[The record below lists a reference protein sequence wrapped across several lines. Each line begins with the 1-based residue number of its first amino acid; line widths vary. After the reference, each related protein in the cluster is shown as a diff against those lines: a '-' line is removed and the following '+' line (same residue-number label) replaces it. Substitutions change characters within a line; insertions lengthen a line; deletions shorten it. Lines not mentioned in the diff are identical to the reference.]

1 MRHRLLTQVTS
12 ALLAVT
18 LLCPLAPAQQQKTQS
33 PPTKTEQVG
42 FPPPDPERAQVLVE
56 RGEKEEVIRAF
67 PEALQDYDQ
76 AARYAPFDVTIVN
89 KAVTL
94 RSRLVREYVES
105 SERFALQGNL
115 DAATMDLALALH
127 IDPSNAIVEERLQ
140 QMQSMREGEK
150 SHKVIDEPAEG
161 LPRLEPDR
169 SAVRSFNL
177 RTDVKSAYD
186 QVAAAYGVKAAF
198 DPDLPSR
205 PVHLHLTDVDFDTAI
220 NILAMETYTFWH
232 PLNAKLFFV
241 AADTTE
247 KRKAYDPEIEQT
259 FLLPA
264 AVEATE
270 ITDLTRAVRELTG
283 TLHIQQSASAH
294 TITIR
299 DTVARVQLAS
309 ALIHQMER
317 ARGEVLLEIDLL
329 EVDRSLATK
338 LGITPPSSVQAITVP
353 PTLIGQ
359 LQAASTVTALL
370 GILANLF
377 GVSTGSASTLTS
389 LLGSIPA
396 FNVVGGGK
404 STFLLTL
411 PSASA
416 DFSEGLSLVR
426 SGRQVLLRAQDQKP
440 ATFFVG
446 DRFPIT
452 LSLLSNSL
460 GSGSQTPSIGG
471 NASPSAIGTE
481 QFTVG
486 EAPIALVSSDLRNSG
501 NLDLAVLN
509 QTDNTVSIL
518 LNQGPGVTSQFA
530 AATGS
535 PISLVTT
542 QSGTKPIVSPNASL
556 TVTSAAT
563 LRSITV
569 TPVSAAIA
577 AGTKQQ
583 FVATGK
589 YSDGSSK
596 NITTQA
602 TWISS
607 NNLFATIDST
617 LGIATGLAPGTT
629 QITATLAGII
639 SQPAALTVTPA
650 SLQSIA
656 IAPAAVSIAIGNRTQ
671 FTAIG
676 TFSDTTT
683 QDLTSQVTWAS
694 ATQAVGIIS
703 SGGSATGLSAGAT
716 QISASLNGI
725 SSPSSTLAVTTAKLQ
740 SIAIAPPSASI
751 TAGETQQWTAT
762 GTFSDGTIQD
772 VTTSVRWS
780 SSSTTVATIGA
791 STGLATGVSQGT
803 TTITATQGGVGV
815 PSAIA
820 VGTINGNNNS
830 FEDLLVTEQ
839 VTNSVLVLLGNG
851 DGTFALQNSPIPVG
865 NQPSAIQI
873 GAFNTTNNTNPGF
886 VVTNFA
892 DNTYSVFNGNADG
905 TFTQVAGS
913 PFAFAY
919 GEQGPVAIAVA
930 DFNADGKNDLAIVNQ
945 TTNNVSILLGNG
957 DGTFFEPKTPIVVGN
972 KPVAIAAGVL
982 SGGAGTGLAVVNQ
995 NDATLS
1001 IFLGNNDG
1009 TFAQAAGSPFATSA
1023 DPTGVVIGA
1032 LVQGGTSGLAVSN
1045 GGAGTVTIFA
1055 DEGSGTFANV
1065 LEANAGTNP
1074 SAVAAGSFTGSGT
1087 ADVVVTNNLANS
1099 PGQVTLL
1106 VSPASLFSTG
1116 ASGQTPYPG
1125 AEYQDIG
1132 VKIKATPSLHPN
1144 NEVTIQLELEIK
1156 ALTGSNV
1163 NGIPIIS
1170 NRSLTQ
1176 MIRLKENETSIVG
1189 GLLDDEET
1197 KTITGIPGLAQ
1208 LPGVGYLF
1216 GDRSNSFTNN
1226 ELLILITPRRVRLPL
1241 RQGETI
1247 YAGRGEPSG
1256 RGGGGGGGALA
1267 PAQPEPEPTP
1277 APPAGEQPGQPAP
1290 TPTQPAPTPNP
1301 PQPPP
1306 NPPQPP
1312 PDQPQPQPNP
1322 DDQPAPAP
1330 PPPR

>member
-1 MRHRLLTQVTS
+1 MLHRLLTQVTS
-12 ALLAVT
+12 ALLAAT
-18 LLCPLAPAQQQKTQS
+18 LLCPFAPAQQQKSQS
-33 PPTKTEQVG
+33 TPSKTEQVG
-42 FPPPDPERAQVLVE
+42 FPPLDPERARTLVE
-56 RGEKEEVIRAF
+56 RGEKEETIRAF
-67 PEALQDYDQ
+67 PEALQDYDE

-127 IDPSNAIVEERLQ
+127 IDPNNTIVEERLQ

-161 LPRLEPDR
+161 LARLEPDR

-177 RTDVKSAYD
+177 RSDVKNAYE
-186 QVAAAYGVKAAF
+186 QIAAAYGVKAVF
-198 DPDLPSR
+198 DPDLPGR
-205 PVHLHLTDVDFDTAI
+205 PVHLRLTDVDFDTAI
-220 NILAMETYTFWH
+220 NILAAETYTFWH
-232 PLNAKLFFV
+232 ALNTKTLFV
-241 AADTTE
+241 AADTNE

-264 AVEATE
+264 SVEATE

-283 TLHIQQSASAH
+283 TTHIQQSAAAH
-294 TITIR
+294 TITMR

-317 ARGEVLLEIDLL
+317 ARGEVLLEMDLL

-338 LGITPPSSVQAITVP
+338 MGITPPSSVQAITIS
-353 PTLIGQ
+353 PTLIPQ
-359 LQAASTVTALL
+359 LQAATSVTAVL

-377 GVSTGSASTLTS
+377 GVSAGSASS
-389 LLGSIPA
+389 LSGLVGSIPP
-396 FNVVGGGK
+396 FSLVGGGK

-411 PSASA
+411 PSASV

-426 SGRQVLLRAQDQKP
+426 SGRQVLIRAQDQKP

-446 DRFPIT
+446 DRYPIT

-460 GSGSQTPSIGG
+460 GVGAQTPTVGG
-471 NASPSAIGTE
+471 TASTVILND

-486 EAPIALVSSDLRNSG
+486 EAPIALVSADLRNSG

-518 LNQGPGVTSQFA
+518 LNQGPNVTTQFVT
-530 AATGS
+530 ATGS
-535 PISLVTT
+535 PISLATT
-542 QSGTKPIVSPNASL
+542 QSGTKPIVSNNASL

-569 TPVSAAIA
+569 TPVSSTIA
-577 AGTKQQ
+577 VNTKQQ

-596 NITTQA
+596 NITTQV

-607 NNLFATIDST
+607 NNLFATIDSA
-617 LGIATGLAPGTT
+617 LGIASGVAPGTT

-639 SQPAALTVTPA
+639 SQPVPLTVTSA
-650 SLQSIA
+650 TLQSIA
-656 IAPAAVSIAIGNRTQ
+656 ISPAAASIAIGNRTQ
-671 FTAIG
+671 FTALG
-676 TFSDTTT
+676 TFNDTTT

-694 ATQAVGIIS
+694 ATQAVGIIN

-725 SSPSSTLAVTTAKLQ
+725 TSPSSALAVTSATLQ
-740 SIAIAPPSASI
+740 SIAITPPSATV
-751 TAGETQQWTAT
+751 TAGITQQWTAT
-762 GTFSDGTIQD
+762 GTFSDGTVQD
-772 VTTSVRWS
+772 VTASVRWS
-780 SSSTTVATIGA
+780 SSSTNVATIGA

-803 TTITATQGGVGV
+803 ATITATQGGVGV

-820 VGTINGNNNS
+820 VGTLNANNNA
-830 FEDLLVTEQ
+830 FEDLLVAEQ

-851 DGTFALQNSPIPVG
+851 DGTFALQNSPIIVG
-865 NQPSAIQI
+865 NQPTAIQI
-873 GAFNTTNNTNPGF
+873 GAFNTNNNTNLGF

-892 DNTYSVFNGNADG
+892 DNTYTVFNGNADG

-919 GEQGPVAIAVA
+919 GEKGPVAIAMA

-945 TTNNVSILLGNG
+945 ATNNVSILLGNG
-957 DGTFFEPKTPIVVGN
+957 DGTFYEPKTPIAVGN
-972 KPVAIAAGVL
+972 KPVAIAAGLL
-982 SGGAGTGLAVVNQ
+982 SGGTGTGLAVVNQ
-995 NDATLS
+995 QDATLS
-1001 IFLGNNDG
+1001 IFEGNNDG
-1009 TFAQAAGSPFATSA
+1009 TFIIAANSPFATSA
-1023 DPTGVVIGA
+1023 NPTGVTIGA
-1032 LVQGGTSGLAVSN
+1032 LVAGGATGLAVSN
-1045 GGAGTVTIFA
+1045 GGAGTATVYA
-1055 DEGSGTFANV
+1055 DEGSGIFANV
-1065 LEANAGTNP
+1065 LETNAGTNP
-1074 SAVAAGSFTGSGT
+1074 SAIVAGSFTGTGV
-1087 ADVVVTNNLANS
+1087 ADLVVTNDLANS

-1106 VSPASLFSTG
+1106 VSPASLLSNLG
-1116 ASGQTPYPG
+1116 SGQTPYPG
-1125 AEYQDIG
+1125 AEYEDIG
-1132 VKIKATPSLHPN
+1132 IKIKATPSLHPN

-1156 ALTGSNV
+1156 AITGSNV

-1189 GLLDDEET
+1189 GMLDDEET
-1197 KTITGIPGLAQ
+1197 KTLTGIPGLAQ
-1208 LPGVGYLF
+1208 LPTVGYLF
-1216 GDRSNSFTNN
+1216 GSKANSFTNS

-1241 RQGETI
+1241 RQSESI
-1247 YAGRGEPSG
+1247 YAGRGDPSG
-1256 RGGGGGGGALA
+1256 RSGGGGGSVLA
-1267 PAQPEPEPTP
+1267 PVQTEPEPTP

-1290 TPTQPAPTPNP
+1290 TPTQPTPAPNP
-1301 PQPPP
+1301 PQP
-1306 NPPQPP
+1306 NPQPP

-1322 DDQPAPAP
+1322 DDQPAPTP

>member
-1 MRHRLLTQVTS
+1 MRHRFLTR
-12 ALLAVT
+12 LATVILAGT
-18 LLCPLAPAQQQKTQS
+18 LLCPFTPAQQKNQS
-33 PPTKTEQVG
+33 TPSKTEQVG
-42 FPPPDPERAQVLVE
+42 FPPPDPQRAQALVE
-56 RGEKEEVIRAF
+56 RGEKEEAIRAF
-67 PEALQDYDQ
+67 PEALQDYDE

-89 KAVTL
+89 KAVAL

-127 IDPSNAIVEERLQ
+127 IDPSNAVVEERLQ
-140 QMQSMREGEK
+140 QMQSMRESEK
-150 SHKVIDEPAEG
+150 SQRVIDEPAEG
-161 LPRLEPDR
+161 LALLEPDR
-169 SAVRSFNL
+169 KAVRSFNL
-177 RTDVKSAYD
+177 HADVKNAYE
-186 QVAAAYGVKAAF
+186 QVAAAYGVKTVF
-198 DPDLPSR
+198 DPDLPAR
-205 PVHLHLTDVDFDTAI
+205 AVHLRLTDVDFDTAI
-220 NILAMETYTFWH
+220 NILAAETYTFWH
-232 PLNAKLFFV
+232 ALNTKSFFV

-264 AVEATE
+264 SVEASE

-283 TLHIQQSASAH
+283 TQHIQQSVAAH
-294 TITIR
+294 TITMR

-338 LGITPPSSVQAITVP
+338 MGITPPSSVQAITIS
-353 PTLIGQ
+353 PTLIPQ
-359 LQAASTVTALL
+359 LQAATTVTALL
-370 GILANLF
+370 GILGNLF
-377 GVSTGSASTLTS
+377 GVSAGSGATLGS
-389 LLGSIPA
+389 VLGSIPP
-396 FNVVGGGK
+396 FSIVGGGK

-411 PSASA
+411 PSASV
-416 DFSEGLSLVR
+416 DFSQGLSLVR

-446 DRFPIT
+446 DRYPIT

-460 GSGSQTPSIGG
+460 GVGTGTAGAPSVGG
-471 NASPSAIGTE
+471 TASTTILNQ

-486 EAPIALVSSDLRNSG
+486 EGPVALVSSDLRNSG

-509 QTDNTVSIL
+509 QTDNTVSVL
-518 LNQGPGVTSQFA
+518 LNQGLNVTTQFV

-535 PISLVTT
+535 PISLATI
-542 QSGTKPIVSPNASL
+542 QSGTKPIVSNNASL
-556 TVTSAAT
+556 TVNSAAT
-563 LRSITV
+563 LRSIAV
-569 TPVSAAIA
+569 TPASATIA
-577 AGTKQQ
+577 TGTKQQ
-583 FVATGK
+583 FVATGT

-607 NNLFATIDST
+607 NNLFATIDSA
-617 LGIATGLAPGTT
+617 LGIATGVAPGTT

-639 SQPAALTVTPA
+639 SQPAPLTVTST

-656 IAPAAVSIAIGNRTQ
+656 ISPAVASIAIGNRTQ

-725 SSPSSTLAVTTAKLQ
+725 SSPSSTLAVTSATLQ
-740 SIAIAPPSASI
+740 SIAIAPLSATV
-751 TAGETQQWTAT
+751 TAGVTQQWTAT

-780 SSSTTVATIGA
+780 SSSTNVATIGA
-791 STGLATGVSQGT
+791 STGLATGISRGS

-815 PSAIA
+815 PTAIG
-820 VGTINGNNNS
+820 VGVLNGNNNS
-830 FEDLLVTEQ
+830 FDDLLVAEQ

-851 DGTFALQNSPIPVG
+851 DGTFALQNSPILVG
-865 NQPSAIQI
+865 NQPTAIQI
-873 GAFNTTNNTNPGF
+873 GAFNTTNNTNLGF

-905 TFTQVAGS
+905 TFTQVNGS

-919 GEQGPVAIAVA
+919 GEQGPVAVAMA
-930 DFNADGKNDLAIVNQ
+930 DFNGDGKNDLAIVNQ

-957 DGTFFEPKTPIVVGN
+957 DGTFYEPKTPIVVGN
-972 KPVAIAAGVL
+972 KPVAIATGLL
-982 SGGAGTGLAVVNQ
+982 SGGTGTGLAIVNQ
-995 NDATLS
+995 QDATLS

-1009 TFAQAAGSPFATSA
+1009 TFAQASQSPFATSA
-1023 DPTGVVIGA
+1023 NPTGVTIGA
-1032 LVQGGTSGLAVSN
+1032 LVPGGATGLAVSN
-1045 GGAGTVTIFA
+1045 GGAGTVTIYA

-1065 LEANAGTNP
+1065 LEATAGTNP
-1074 SAVAAGSFTGSGT
+1074 SAIVAGSFTGTGVSNL
-1087 ADVVVTNNLANS
+1087 VVTNNLANS

-1106 VSPASLFSTG
+1106 INPASLV
-1116 ASGQTPYPG
+1116 ASLGSNQTPYPG

-1132 VKIKATPSLHPN
+1132 IKIKATPSLHPN

-1176 MIRLKENETSIVG
+1176 MVRLKENETSIVG
-1189 GLLDDEET
+1189 GMLDDEET
-1197 KTITGIPGLAQ
+1197 KTITGIPGLAP
-1208 LPGVGYLF
+1208 LPTVGYLF
-1216 GDRSNSFTNN
+1216 GSRSNSFTNN

-1241 RQGETI
+1241 RQSETI
-1247 YAGRGEPSG
+1247 YAGRGDPAG
-1256 RGGGGGGGALA
+1256 RGGGGGGGVLA
-1267 PAQPEPEPTP
+1267 PVPPEPAP
-1277 APPAGEQPGQPAP
+1277 APPAGEQPGQPSP
-1290 TPTQPAPTPNP
+1290 TPTQPAPPPNP
-1301 PQPPP
+1301 PQP
-1306 NPPQPP
+1306 NPQPP

-1322 DDQPAPAP
+1322 EDQPAP
-1330 PPPR
+1330 PPRPPR

>member
-1 MRHRLLTQVTS
+1 MRHRPLTQLIS
-12 ALLAVT
+12 ALLALT
-18 LLCPLAPAQQQKTQS
+18 LLCPLAPAQQQKNQS
-33 PPTKTEQVG
+33 TPSKTEQVG
-42 FPPPDPERAQVLVE
+42 FPPADPERARTLVE
-56 RGEKEEVIRAF
+56 RGEKEEAIRAF
-67 PEALQDYDQ
+67 PEALQDYDE

-127 IDPSNAIVEERLQ
+127 IDPNNTIVEERLQ

-161 LPRLEPDR
+161 LARLELDR

-177 RTDVKSAYD
+177 RSDVKNAYE
-186 QVAAAYGVKAAF
+186 QVAAAYGVKAVF
-198 DPDLPSR
+198 DPDVPAR
-205 PVHLHLTDVDFDTAI
+205 PVHLRLTDVDFDTAI
-220 NILAMETYTFWH
+220 NILAAETYTFWH
-232 PLNAKLFFV
+232 ALNTKTLFV

-264 AVEATE
+264 SVEATE

-283 TLHIQQSASAH
+283 TTHIQQSAAAH
-294 TITIR
+294 TITMR

-317 ARGEVLLEIDLL
+317 ARGEVLLEMDLL

-338 LGITPPSSVQAITVP
+338 MGITPPSSVQAIAIS
-353 PTLIGQ
+353 PTLIPQ
-359 LQAASTVTALL
+359 LQAATSVTALL

-377 GVSTGSASTLTS
+377 GVSTGSATS
-389 LLGSIPA
+389 VSGLLGSIPP
-396 FNVVGGGK
+396 FSLVGGGK

-411 PSASA
+411 PSASV

-446 DRFPIT
+446 DRYPIT

-460 GSGSQTPSIGG
+460 GVGTTQTPSVGG
-471 NASPSAIGTE
+471 TASTPILNQ

-486 EAPIALVSSDLRNSG
+486 ETPIALVSSDLRNSG

-518 LNQGPGVTSQFA
+518 LNQGPNVTTQFV

-535 PISLVTT
+535 PISLATT
-542 QSGTKPIVSPNASL
+542 QSGTKPIVSNNASL

-569 TPVSAAIA
+569 TPASSTIA
-577 AGTKQQ
+577 AGTKEQ

-607 NNLFATIDST
+607 NNLFATIDSA
-617 LGIATGLAPGTT
+617 LGIATGVAQGTT

-639 SQPAALTVTPA
+639 SQPVPLTVTSA
-650 SLQSIA
+650 TLQSVA
-656 IAPAAVSIAIGNRTQ
+656 ISPAAASIAIGNRTQ
-671 FTAIG
+671 FTALG

-694 ATQAVGIIS
+694 ATQAVGIIN

-725 SSPSSTLAVTTAKLQ
+725 SSPSSTLAVTSATLQ
-740 SIAIAPPSASI
+740 SIAIAPLSATV
-751 TAGETQQWTAT
+751 TAGITQQWTAT

-772 VTTSVRWS
+772 VTASVRWS
-780 SSSTTVATIGA
+780 SSSTNVATIGA

-803 TTITATQGGVGV
+803 ATITATQGGVGV

-820 VGTINGNNNS
+820 VGTINANNNA
-830 FEDLLVTEQ
+830 FEDLLVAEQ

-851 DGTFALQNSPIPVG
+851 DGTFVLQNSPIIVG
-865 NQPSAIQI
+865 NQPTAIQI
-873 GAFNTTNNTNPGF
+873 GAFNTNNNTNLGF

-892 DNTYSVFNGNADG
+892 DNTYSVFNGNANG
-905 TFTQVAGS
+905 TFTPVAGS
-913 PFAFAY
+913 PFGFAY
-919 GEQGPVAIAVA
+919 GEKGPVAIAMA
-930 DFNADGKNDLAIVNQ
+930 DFNGDGKNDLAIVNQ

-957 DGTFFEPKTPIVVGN
+957 DGTFYEPKTPIAVGN
-972 KPVAIAAGVL
+972 KPVAIAAGLL
-982 SGGAGTGLAVVNQ
+982 SGGTGTGLAVVNQ
-995 NDATLS
+995 QDATLS
-1001 IFLGNNDG
+1001 IFQGNNDG
-1009 TFAQAAGSPFATSA
+1009 TFAIAANSPFATSA
-1023 DPTGVVIGA
+1023 NPTGVAIGA
-1032 LVQGGTSGLAVSN
+1032 LVAGGATGLAVSN
-1045 GGAGTVTIFA
+1045 GGAGTVTVFA
-1055 DEGSGTFANV
+1055 DEGSGVFANV

-1074 SAVAAGSFTGSGT
+1074 SAIVAGSFTGTGV
-1087 ADVVVTNNLANS
+1087 ANLVVTNELANS

-1106 VSPASLFSTG
+1106 ISPATLLSNLG
-1116 ASGQTPYPG
+1116 SGQTPYPG

-1132 VKIKATPSLHPN
+1132 IKIKATPSLHPN

-1189 GLLDDEET
+1189 GMLDNEET
-1197 KTITGIPGLAQ
+1197 KTLTGIPGLAQ
-1208 LPGVGYLF
+1208 LPTVGYLF
-1216 GDRSNSFTNN
+1216 GSRANSFTNS

-1241 RQGETI
+1241 RQSETI

-1256 RGGGGGGGALA
+1256 RSGGGGGA
-1267 PAQPEPEPTP
+1267 PAVQPEPEPAP

-1290 TPTQPAPTPNP
+1290 TPTQPTPAPNP
-1301 PQPPP
+1301 PQP
-1306 NPPQPP
+1306 NPQPP

-1322 DDQPAPAP
+1322 DEQPPAPSP